1 MKPKNPGSERVQ
13 SRPHYRG
20 TEPCPVDGVL
30 GVFLGTGRF
39 IFCRAGVC
47 STSPLALSMFSTAA
61 RSARPTV
68 LCYRKATRPPLKEL

>member
-13 SRPHYRG
+13 TRPHYYGPG
-20 TEPCPVDGVL
+20 TCPVDGLEVL
-30 GVFLGTGRF
+30 LGTGRF

-61 RSARPTV
+61 RSTRPTV
-68 LCYRKATRPPLKEL
+68 PCYRKATRPPLKEL